1 MYHAQ
6 KPSFWQRQHANLA
19 CCREPNLIFAFLPRR
34 EFALSVQ
41 TRAKIPPQFR
51 QIICLVKVGRDT
63 RTRYITVAEDFCLF
77 EAFLYTECA
86 YSKTELESQGDDRS
100 LERHCGQG
108 NRPMSFRGVKRRGNP
123 LNRNKNRLTIATT
136 AFVLAITTAQR
147 ICAISSNMGKTP
159 ATISPNYL
167 LGGSRAGHPH
177 PIYYGCGRLQPIRS
191 VLIHG
196 MCLFEDGTRA
206 ARRREKRTP
215 SLMYSTS
222 ERTSLDSFRPR
233 TSDIKRER

>member
-1 MYHAQ
+1 MPRTRVYHAQ

-108 NRPMSFRGVKRRGNP
+108 NRPMSFREVKRRGNP

-136 AFVLAITTAQR
+136 ALALAPTTAQR
-147 ICAISSNMGKTP
+147 ICAISSSKDKNSCHSCATLSAWWKLGGTP
-159 ATISPNYL
+159 APDTL
-167 LGGSRAGHPH
+167 LLKPKKHSAIRN
-177 PIYYGCGRLQPIRS
+177 CG
-191 VLIHG
+191 VL
-196 MCLFEDGTRA
+196 LTQ
-206 ARRREKRTP
+206 
-215 SLMYSTS
+215 L
-222 ERTSLDSFRPR
+222 
-233 TSDIKRER
+233 